1 MHASLLFE
9 IKDVQVRLGH
19 SDIKTTMIYTHVT
32 NSAKEKAAKQFEDF
46 MGF

>member
-1 MHASLLFE
+1 VT

-19 SDIKTTMIYTHVT
+19 SDIKTAMDIYTHVT
-32 NSAKEKAAKQFEDF
+32 NSAREKAAKAFEDL